1 MKKSFTLLELIIS
14 ITIFSIIVVFLYK
27 TIDQT
32 RHSNNLFA
40 DKKEAL
46 EESNH
51 LHNIFLED
59 FAESSNVMIS
69 YDKDK
74 NTIVKIVTN
83 NTYHNAFFN
92 NVTYLISKT
101 KKLTRMESYQ
111 AFNEIEPIS
120 LDFEANSYVDFLLED
135 IELFEVKNSGMN
147 YNIVIKQKGKN
158 RVFYNTYKSGLVHLE

>member
-32 RHSNNLFA
+32 RHSNNLFT

-51 LHNIFLED
+51 LHNVFLED

-74 NTIVKIVTN
+74 NAIVKIVTN

-111 AFNEIEPIS
+111 AFNELEPIS

-135 IELFEVKNSGMN
+135 IELFEVKNSGVN

-158 RVFYNTYKSGLVHLE
+158 RVFYNT